1 MKKERDPLEVNF
13 GGTIPISTID
23 WYGKVSMVIFFRKCP
38 LRCPY
43 CQNYKLLEDDD
54 FVDIQEIESEIEKAK
69 DFVNAVVFS
78 GGEPVMQFEQ
88 MKHLADFAKRC
99 KLLVGI
105 ETNGCYPERLKE
117 LIEQHLVDRIFLD
130 VKAPLSDPEL
140 YSKVSGANGTK
151 AVSLVKKSLE
161 ICKDRLE
168 VRTTVFK
175 GLIFEKEHIKA
186 IAEEIPDVTY
196 VIQQGRPEQ
205 GPNEELK
212 QYDVPSRDEL
222 VELARIAR
230 QFLSHVRIR
239 TKEFGEEVI
248 T

>member
-1 MKKERDPLEVNF
+1 
-13 GGTIPISTID
+13 
-23 WYGKVSMVIFFRKCP
+23 CP
-38 LRCPY
+38 F
-43 CQNYKLLEDDD
+43 CQNYKLRDEDE
-54 FVDIQEIESEIEKAK
+54 FVDIKKIESEIEKAK

-78 GGEPVMQFEQ
+78 GGEPMMQFEQ
-88 MKHLADFAKRC
+88 IKSLADFAKRC
-99 KLLVGI
+99 KLFVGI
-105 ETNGCYPERLKE
+105 ETNGCYPERLRE
-117 LIEQHLVDRIFLD
+117 LIEKNLVDKVFLD
-130 VKAPLSDPEL
+130 VKAPLSDPDL
-140 YSKVSGANGTK
+140 YAKVIGADGAKT
-151 AVSLVKKSLE
+151 VSLVRKSLE

-186 IAEEIPDVTY
+186 IAEELPDVTY

-212 QYDVPSRDEL
+212 QYGMPSRDEL
-222 VELARIAR
+222 VELARVAR
-230 QFLSHVRIR
+230 KFLSHVRIR

>member
-1 MKKERDPLEVNF
+1 MEVNF
-13 GGTIPISTID
+13 GGIIPISTID
-23 WYGKVSMVIFFRKCP
+23 WYGKAAIVIFFRKCP
-38 LRCPY
+38 LRCPF
-43 CQNYKLLEDDD
+43 CQNYKLLDEDE
-54 FVDIQEIESEIEKAK
+54 FADIKEIEAEIEKAK

-78 GGEPVMQFEQ
+78 GGEPMMQFEQ
-88 MKHLADFAKRC
+88 IKSLAGFAKRC

-117 LIEQHLVDRIFLD
+117 LIEKNLVDKVFLD

-140 YSKVSGANGTK
+140 YSKVIGADGAKT
-151 AVSLVKKSLE
+151 VSLVKRSLE

-186 IAEEIPDVTY
+186 IAGGLPDVTY

-205 GPNEELK
+205 GPSEELK
-212 QYDVPSRDEL
+212 QYGVPSRDEL
-222 VELARIAR
+222 VELAKVAR

>member
-1 MKKERDPLEVNF
+1 R
-13 GGTIPISTID
+13 
-23 WYGKVSMVIFFRKCP
+23 
-38 LRCPY
+38 
-43 CQNYKLLEDDD
+43 YKL
-54 FVDIQEIESEIEKAK
+54 F
-69 DFVNAVVFS
+69 
-78 GGEPVMQFEQ
+78 
-88 MKHLADFAKRC
+88 
-99 KLLVGI
+99 VGI
-105 ETNGCYPERLKE
+105 ETNGCYPERLRE
-117 LIEQHLVDRIFLD
+117 LIEKNLVDKVFLD

-140 YSKVSGANGTK
+140 YSKVIGSDGAK
-151 AVSLVKKSLE
+151 AVSLVRKSLE

-186 IAEEIPDVTY
+186 IAEELLDVTY

-212 QYDVPSRDEL
+212 QYGMPSRDEL
-222 VELARIAR
+222 VELARVAR
-230 QFLSHVRIR
+230 KFLSHVRIR

>member
-1 MKKERDPLEVNF
+1 MEVNF
-13 GGTIPISTID
+13 GGIIPVSTVD

-43 CQNYKLLEDDD
+43 CQNYALLEGDEL
-54 FVDIQEIESEIEKAK
+54 VDIEETESEIEKAK

-78 GGEPVMQFEQ
+78 GGEPAMQFEQ
-88 MKHLADFAKRC
+88 MKRLADFAKRC

-105 ETNGCYPERLKE
+105 ETSGCYPERLRE
-117 LIEQHLVDRIFLD
+117 LIRMKLVDVIFLD

-140 YSKVSGANGTK
+140 YAKVSGADGK
-151 AVSLVKKSLE
+151 KVVSLVRKSLE

-168 VRTTVFK
+168 VRTTVFR
-175 GLIFEKEHIKA
+175 GLVCKKEHIKA
-186 IAEEIPDVTY
+186 IAEEIPVVTY

-205 GPNEELK
+205 GPSEELK
-212 QYDVPSRDEL
+212 RYNAPSRDEL
-222 VELARIAR
+222 VELARVAR

-239 TKEFGEEVI
+239 TKEFGEEVV

>member
-1 MKKERDPLEVNF
+1 
-13 GGTIPISTID
+13 
-23 WYGKVSMVIFFRKCP
+23 
-38 LRCPY
+38 
-43 CQNYKLLEDDD
+43 
-54 FVDIQEIESEIEKAK
+54 
-69 DFVNAVVFS
+69 
-78 GGEPVMQFEQ
+78 MQFEQ
-88 MKHLADFAKRC
+88 IKSLADFAKRC

-105 ETNGCYPERLKE
+105 ETNGCYPERLRE
-117 LIEQHLVDRIFLD
+117 LIEENLVDKVFLD

-140 YSKVSGANGTK
+140 YSKVTGADGAKT
-151 AVSLVKKSLE
+151 VSLVRKSLD

-212 QYDVPSRDEL
+212 QYGVPSRDEL
-222 VELARIAR
+222 VELARVAR

>member
-1 MKKERDPLEVNF
+1 MKVNF
-13 GGTIPISTID
+13 GGNIPISTID
-23 WYGKVSMVIFFRKCP
+23 WYGKVAIVIFFRKCP
-38 LRCPY
+38 LRCPF

-78 GGEPVMQFEQ
+78 GGEPTMQFEQ
-88 MKHLADFAKRC
+88 IKSLADFAKRYE
-99 KLLVGI
+99 LLVGI
-105 ETNGCYPERLKE
+105 ETNGCYPERLRE
-117 LIEQHLVDRIFLD
+117 LIKQHLVDKIFLD

-140 YSKVSGANGTK
+140 YSKVIGEDGAK
-151 AVSLVKKSLE
+151 AIPLVKKSLE
-161 ICKDRLE
+161 ICKDFLE

-196 VIQQGRPEQ
+196 VIQQGRPEK

-212 QYDVPSRDEL
+212 QYGVPSRDEL
-222 VELARIAR
+222 VDLARVAR
-230 QFLSHVRIR
+230 RFLSHVRIR

>member
-1 MKKERDPLEVNF
+1 MKVNF
-13 GGTIPISTID
+13 GGTIPISTVD

-38 LRCPY
+38 LRCPF
-43 CQNYKLLEDDD
+43 CQNYKLLEEED
-54 FVDIQEIESEIEKAK
+54 FVDIQEIEAEIEKAK

-78 GGEPVMQFEQ
+78 GGEPTMQFEQ
-88 MKHLADFAKRC
+88 IKSLAGFAKKY

-105 ETNGCYPERLKE
+105 ETNGYYPERLKE
-117 LIEQHLVDRIFLD
+117 LIEQNLADMIFLD

-140 YSKVSGANGTK
+140 YSKVIGEDGAK
-151 AVSLVKKSLE
+151 AISSVKKSLE

-175 GLIFEKEHIKA
+175 GLVFEKQHIKA
-186 IAEEIPDVTY
+186 IAEGIPDVTY
-196 VIQQGRPEQ
+196 ILQQGRPEQ

-212 QYDVPSRDEL
+212 QYDVVSRDEL
-222 VELARIAR
+222 VELARVAR
-230 QFLSHVRIR
+230 QFLSNVRIR

>member
-1 MKKERDPLEVNF
+1 MEINF
-13 GGTIPISTID
+13 GGIIPISTID
-23 WYGKVSMVIFFRKCP
+23 WYGKVSIVIFFRKCP
-38 LRCPY
+38 LRCPF
-43 CQNYKLLEDDD
+43 CQNYKLLDEDNL
-54 FVDIQEIESEIEKAK
+54 VDIKEIESEIEKAK

-78 GGEPVMQFEQ
+78 GGEPMMQFDQ
-88 MKHLADFAKRC
+88 IKSLADFAKRC
-99 KLLVGI
+99 KLFVGI

-117 LIEQHLVDRIFLD
+117 LIERDLVDKVFLD

-140 YSKVSGANGTK
+140 YSKVIGGDDAKT
-151 AVSLVKKSLE
+151 VSLVRKSLE

-175 GLIFEKEHIKA
+175 GLIFKKEHIKA

-212 QYDVPSRDEL
+212 QYGVPSRDEL